1 MLIVELS
8 AVGFDNFLEE
18 ETYLEAYPAEDQY
31 DLATVQSILP
41 RYGISADACTEHT
54 VAEQNWNESWEK
66 NFEPITIGNQCR
78 VRATFHQSAP
88 SYPYEIII
96 NPKMSFGTGHHATT
110 YLMLQAQL
118 DIDHTGKRV
127 MDAGCGTGI
136 LSVMAEQRGAT
147 SVLAFDIDEW
157 AINNAQENVALNAC
171 SRIRLFQ
178 GTIAD
183 VQDEQPFELILANI
197 NRNVLLNEMPQYAR
211 HLAPGGQLLLSG
223 FYEEDLSLLREAVA
237 ARGLKEVR
245 VNSRDRWVVMVVRKE

>member
-1 MLIVELS
+1 M
-8 AVGFDNFLEE
+8 GFDNFLEE
-18 ETYLEAYPAEDQY
+18 ETYLEAYPAEDRY

-41 RYGISADACTEHT
+41 RYGISSDACTEHT

-66 NFEPITIGNQCR
+66 NFEPITIGNRCR

-118 DIDHTGKRV
+118 DIDHADKRV

-147 SVLAFDIDEW
+147 SVLALDIDEW
-157 AINNAQENVALNAC
+157 AINNAQENVTLNAC

-245 VNSRDRWVVMVVRKE
+245 VNSRDRWVAMVVRKE